1 MSPCFRM
8 PTSPPGEL
16 TVLVPV
22 DSPHVLAIGAHPDDI
37 EIGAGGFVHRL
48 IQEHNAVVSF
58 LILTEGIQ
66 HPKEGKFYEPS
77 VRRKESV
84 LAAQHL
90 GVPAANVEV
99 LQFPDCGLHEVGH
112 QLIRSIES
120 QVYGRPH
127 PFDIILSHSGDDTHA
142 DHREAHEATISALRN
157 YMGTVLLYQSPS
169 TKPNSF
175 HPTLFVNLPED
186 AIRQKDRALQAHVS
200 QQNKEFMKIARTV
213 GLATS
218 WALFHHLT
226 GKYCEAFEIYKW
238 FWM

>member
-1 MSPCFRM
+1 M
-8 PTSPPGEL
+8 
-16 TVLVPV
+16 LVPV
-22 DSPHVLAIGAHPDDI
+22 DSPHVLAIGAHPDDV
-37 EIGAGGFVHRL
+37 EIGCGGLLYRL
-48 IQEHNAVVSF
+48 IQEHNAVVS
-58 LILTEGIQ
+58 LLTLTEGIQ
-66 HPKEGKFYEPS
+66 HPKHGKFYEPS
-77 VRRKESV
+77 VRRHESLV
-84 LAAQHL
+84 AAQHL

-112 QLIRSIES
+112 ELIRAIEQRTCCNS
-120 QVYGRPH
+120 DRHRPY
-127 PFDIILSHSGDDTHA
+127 DIILTHSGEDTHA

-169 TKPNSF
+169 TKPNTF
-175 HPTLFVNLPED
+175 HPTLFVNLPEE
-186 AIRQKDRALQAHVS
+186 AIRQKDRALQAHIS

-218 WALFHHLT
+218 WALFHHLS